1 MLPLYS
7 PLRSSPNLALR
18 GCDPLPPWVRKSTSL
33 ALDREGGG
41 VLRALGQQRMKEGS
55 AGS

>member
-1 MLPLYS
+1 MLPSYS

-33 ALDREGGG
+33 AVDRDGGG
-41 VLRALGQQRMKEGS
+41 VLRALGQPRMKEGS